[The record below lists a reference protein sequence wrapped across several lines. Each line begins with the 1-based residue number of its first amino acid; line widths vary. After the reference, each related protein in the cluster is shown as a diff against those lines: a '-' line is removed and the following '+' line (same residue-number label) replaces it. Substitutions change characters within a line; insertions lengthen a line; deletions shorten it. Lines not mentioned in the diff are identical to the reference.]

1 MLRAAASATW
11 RWRGSS
17 RLVPDDMPPF
27 RLFPREERFFGMFR
41 EAAQNLAATA
51 DALLDL
57 MVDYT
62 DIETKVRRI
71 KDLEHTGD
79 RLTHEI
85 SDALNRA
92 FVTPFDREDIAR
104 LAAALDDVVDYTEEA
119 ARRFFTYKIEA
130 PTPLAEKLAR
140 IIVQQA
146 RIIADAVPLLDGL
159 SQAER
164 LQQCSVEL
172 HRLENEAD
180 QLMDVALA
188 TLYDQVT
195 DVPRLIVAEKWGD
208 IYRVLEGATDRAED
222 VAVALGT
229 IVVKHG

>member
-1 MLRAAASATW
+1 
-11 RWRGSS
+11 
-17 RLVPDDMPPF
+17 MPPF
-27 RLFPREERFFGMFR
+27 RLFPREERFFRMLTD
-41 EAAQNLAATA
+41 AANNVAATA
-51 DALLDL
+51 NALLDL

-62 DIETKVRRI
+62 DIQKKVERI

-104 LAAALDDVVDYTEEA
+104 LAGALDDVVDYTEEA
-119 ARRFFTYKIEA
+119 ARRFFTYKIAA
-130 PTPLAEKLAR
+130 PTALAEKLAR
-140 IIVQQA
+140 VIVEQA
-146 RIIADAVPLLDGL
+146 RIIAEAVPLLDGPG
-159 SQAER
+159 QDKR
-164 LQQCSVEL
+164 LQQCGVEL

-180 QLMDVALA
+180 QLMDEALG
-188 TLYDQVT
+188 TLYDQAT
-195 DVPRLIVAEKWGD
+195 DVPGLIVAEKWND

-222 VAVALGT
+222 VAAALGT

>member
-1 MLRAAASATW
+1 MLRALPSATW
-11 RWRGSS
+11 WWRGSS
-17 RLVPDDMPPF
+17 RFAAHDMPPF

-62 DIETKVRRI
+62 QIEAKVRRI

-104 LAAALDDVVDYTEEA
+104 LAGALDDVVDHTEEA
-119 ARRFFTYKIEA
+119 ARRFFTYKIEK

-140 IIVQQA
+140 VIVEQA
-146 RIIADAVPLLDGL
+146 RIIAEAVPLLDGL
-159 SQAER
+159 THGER
-164 LQQCSVEL
+164 LQQCTVEL

-180 QLMDVALA
+180 QLMDEALA

-195 DVPRLIVAEKWGD
+195 DVPGLIVAEKWGD

>member
-1 MLRAAASATW
+1 
-11 RWRGSS
+11 
-17 RLVPDDMPPF
+17 MPPF
-27 RLFPREERFFGMFR
+27 RLFPREERFFGMFK

-57 MVDYT
+57 MLDYT
-62 DIETKVRRI
+62 EIETKVRRI

-85 SDALNRA
+85 SDALSRA

-104 LAAALDDVVDYTEEA
+104 LAGALDDVVDYTEEA
-119 ARRFFTYKIEA
+119 ARRFFTYRIEA
-130 PTPLAEKLAR
+130 PTVLAEKLAH
-140 IIVQQA
+140 IIVGQA
-146 RIIADAVPLLDGL
+146 RIIAEAVPLLEGL
-159 SQAER
+159 PRGER
-164 LQQCSVEL
+164 LQQCTVEL

-180 QLMDVALA
+180 QLMDEALA
-188 TLYDQVT
+188 TLYDGVT
-195 DVPRLIVAEKWGD
+195 DVPRLILAEKWSD

-222 VAVALGT
+222 VAAALGT

>member
-1 MLRAAASATW
+1 
-11 RWRGSS
+11 
-17 RLVPDDMPPF
+17 MPPF
-27 RLFPREERFFGMFR
+27 RLFPREERFFAMLT
-41 EAAQNLAATA
+41 EAANNVAATA
-51 DALLDL
+51 NALLDL

-62 DIETKVRRI
+62 DVQKKVERI

-104 LAAALDDVVDYTEEA
+104 LAGALDDVVDGAEEA
-119 ARRFFTYKIEA
+119 ARRFFTYKIAA
-130 PTPLAEKLAR
+130 PTALAEKLAR
-140 IIVQQA
+140 VIVEQA
-146 RIIADAVPLLDGL
+146 RIIAEAVPLLDGL
-159 SQAER
+159 GQDKR
-164 LQQCSVEL
+164 LQQCAVEL

-180 QLMDVALA
+180 QLMDEALG
-188 TLYDQVT
+188 TIYDQVT
-195 DVPRLIVAEKWGD
+195 DVPGLIVAEKWND

-222 VAVALGT
+222 VAAALGT